1 MTNSFTFAVIVAV
14 IFLIG
19 IGIGALIAYVQ
30 FINRP
35 DGYFF
40 VNLIN
45 PEDEMFKMQIDI
57 PLEDLPEVKYLI
69 FKVKKIQ

>member
-1 MTNSFTFAVIVAV
+1 MSSGTITVLASIIFAVGM
-14 IFLIG
+14 L
-19 IGIGALIAYVQ
+19 IGALIAYRETVR
-30 FINRP
+30 RP

-45 PEDEMFKMQIDI
+45 PNDEMFKMQIDI
-57 PLEDLPEVKYLI
+57 PLEKMPEAKYLI